1 MYRKTDRSSI
11 NNLRINFL
19 QYFFFLICLIFLAR
33 LFSIQ
38 IIHHEDFKAQA
49 QEQYWDAVEVPAKRG
64 DILSSDGY
72 ALATTQIS
80 YLLYVEPNSVQDKA
94 GLTAKLS
101 TELAKI
107 NKLEL
112 EFPEAFYQE
121 KIKLLLEKD
130 LYWAKVISDL
140 TPDEKKQIESL
151 NIDGIGFE
159 EEPLRYYPEHSLA
172 SHVLGFVASDEL
184 GNKQGYF
191 GVEGSLDGDL
201 TGKPGRIV
209 EERDALGAP
218 ILVGGYTRV
227 DSIDGRN
234 IVLTIDRG
242 VQYLVEEHLERGV
255 KEYDAVSGTVIV
267 MDPFTGDIIA
277 LANYPTYDPA
287 NFNDFEKKDLNTG
300 KRKDVERTN
309 LAISQ
314 TYEPGSVIKALTVSA
329 GIDLGKVVPSSTF
342 VDSGPVQYSDYVI
355 NNWDGRHHGVQT
367 VEQLLQKSNNI
378 GAAWVGH
385 LVGSK
390 DLNDYF
396 EKFGLGRT
404 TGIDLEGEDTG
415 IIRPYDTWTAIDLA
429 TISFGQGIS
438 ATPLQVINSFCAIAN
453 GGQLMRPRIVQK
465 VVDEGKDISIPT
477 KVINRVMTPD
487 TSSTMVDLLTS
498 AVEGGESKFFNIKNY
513 KIAGK
518 TGTAQIP
525 VNGKYDPSKTNTTFV
540 GFLSG
545 SKKFA
550 MIVKLE
556 EPEASIYAA
565 ETAVPLWMSIADD
578 LVKYYGIAPDKVVDT
593 TPVVESTSSSSLDQE

>member
-1 MYRKTDRSSI
+1 MYRKPDRFSQ
-11 NNLRINFL
+11 NNSRVNFL
-19 QYFFFLICLIFLAR
+19 QYFFFLICIVFLVR

-38 IIHHEDFKAQA
+38 IVQPDNFKAQA
-49 QEQYWDAVEVPAKRG
+49 QEQYWDAVTVPAKRG

-72 ALATTQIS
+72 ALATTQVS
-80 YLLYVEPNSVQDKA
+80 YLLFVEPNRIKDKNK
-94 GLTAKLS
+94 TADALAK
-101 TELAKI
+101 ELAEM

-112 EFPEAFYQE
+112 EDPFTFYHE
-121 KIKLLLEKD
+121 KLVVLLAKD
-130 LYWAKVISDL
+130 LYWAKVLSDL
-140 TPDEKKQIESL
+140 TPEEKKQLENL
-151 NIDGIGFE
+151 NLEGIGFE

-172 SHVLGFVASDEL
+172 SHILGFVASDEN
-184 GNKQGYF
+184 GNTQGYF

-227 DSIDGRN
+227 DSINGRN

-242 VQYLVEEHLERGV
+242 VQYLVEEHLEKGV
-255 KEYDAVSGTVIV
+255 KEYDAVSGSVIV
-267 MDPFTGDIIA
+267 MDPLTGDIIA

-287 NFNDFEKKDLNTG
+287 NFNDFEKSDLNKA
-300 KRKDVERTN
+300 KRKDIERTN

-329 GIDLGKVVPSSTF
+329 GIDLNRVTPSSTF

-355 NNWDGRHHGVQT
+355 NNWDGSHHGVQT

-385 LVGSK
+385 LVGAK

-396 EKFGLGRT
+396 EKFGLGSR

-415 IIRPYDTWTAIDLA
+415 VIRPYAGWTDIDLA
-429 TISFGQGIS
+429 TAAFGQGIS
-438 ATPLQVINSFCAIAN
+438 ATPLQVVNSFSAIAN
-453 GGQLMRPRIVQK
+453 GGNLMRPRIVQK
-465 VVDEGKDISIPT
+465 VVDEGKDITIPI
-477 KVINRVMTPD
+477 KVINRVITEE
-487 TSSTMVDLLTS
+487 TSATMVELLTS
-498 AVEGGESKFFNIKNY
+498 AVEGGESKYFNIKNY

-540 GFLSG
+540 GFLSE

-556 EPEASIYAA
+556 EPEASIHAA

-578 LVKYYGIAPDKVVDT
+578 LVKYYGIAPDKFVEEA
-593 TPVVESTSSSSLDQE
+593 PVVESTSSSSLD